1 MRHQLSGRQLSRNS
15 SHRKALMRN
24 MAAALLREETIR
36 TTLPKAKE
44 LRRVV
49 EPLITLGKSDSLAGR
64 RRAQSQ
70 LRDTTLVEKLFGDIG
85 PRFRARAGG
94 YTRILKMEPR
104 IGDMAPMALM
114 QLVEA
119 DAVLTSAPPEKPD
132 PKKASKKAD
141 KKAAKEAAPKSAPKK
156 KAAKAEAEPKRR
168 KKAAA

>member
-1 MRHQLSGRQLSRNS
+1 
-15 SHRKALMRN
+15 MRN
-24 MAAALLREETIR
+24 MAAALLRAETIR

-64 RRAQSQ
+64 RRAMSQ

-104 IGDMAPMALM
+104 MGDSAPMALM
-114 QLVEA
+114 QLVEG
-119 DAVLTSAPPEKPD
+119 
-132 PKKASKKAD
+132 
-141 KKAAKEAAPKSAPKK
+141 EAAPAPAPEEKPAKKKARAAAPKK
-156 KAAKAEAEPKRR
+156 PAKKTAAKAEAAPKRR
-168 KKAAA
+168 RKAAAG

>member
-15 SHRKALMRN
+15 SHRK
-24 MAAALLREETIR
+24 
-36 TTLPKAKE
+36 
-44 LRRVV
+44 
-49 EPLITLGKSDSLAGR
+49 
-64 RRAQSQ
+64 
-70 LRDTTLVEKLFGDIG
+70 
-85 PRFRARAGG
+85 
-94 YTRILKMEPR
+94 
-104 IGDMAPMALM
+104 ALM

-168 KKAAA
+168 RKAAA

>member
-70 LRDTTLVEKLFGDIG
+70 LRDTVLVEKLFGDIG

-104 IGDMAPMALM
+104 MGDMAPMALM

-119 DAVLTSAPPEKPD
+119 DAVLTPAPPEKPD
-132 PKKASKKAD
+132 PKKSAKKAD
-141 KKAAKEAAPKSAPKK
+141 KKARKEAAPKAAPRK
-156 KAAKAEAEPKRR
+156 KAAKAAAEPKRR

>member
-1 MRHQLSGRQLSRNS
+1 
-15 SHRKALMRN
+15 MRN
-24 MAAALLREETIR
+24 MAAALLREEKIR

-64 RRAQSQ
+64 RRAMSQ
-70 LRDTTLVEKLFGDIG
+70 LRDTTLVDKLFSDIG

-104 IGDMAPMALM
+104 IGDMAPMAFM

-119 DAVLTSAPPEKPD
+119 DAVLAAAPPEKPD
-132 PKKASKKAD
+132 PKKASKKAEKAD
-141 KKAAKEAAPKSAPKK
+141 KKAKKAAAPKAAPKK
-156 KAAKAEAEPKRR
+156 KAEKAAAEPKRR

>member
-24 MAAALLREETIR
+24 MAAALLREEKIR

-64 RRAQSQ
+64 RRAMSQ

-104 IGDMAPMALM
+104 VGDMAPMAFM

-119 DAVLTSAPPEKPD
+119 DAVLTPAPPEKPD
-132 PKKASKKAD
+132 PKRAAKKAD

-156 KAAKAEAEPKRR
+156 KAARAEAEPKRR

>member
-24 MAAALLREETIR
+24 MAAALLREEKIR

-64 RRAQSQ
+64 RRAMSQ

-104 IGDMAPMALM
+104 VGDMAPMAFM

-119 DAVLTSAPPEKPD
+119 DAVLTPAPPEKPD
-132 PKKASKKAD
+132 PKRAAKKAD

>member
-64 RRAQSQ
+64 RRAHAQ
-70 LRDTTLVEKLFGDIG
+70 LRDTVLVEKLFGDIG

-104 IGDMAPMALM
+104 QGDMAPMALM
-114 QLVEA
+114 QLVEG
-119 DAVLTSAPPEKPD
+119 DATPVSAPPGKPD
-132 PKKASKKAD
+132 PKKAARKAE
-141 KKAAKEAAPKSAPKK
+141 KKAAPKAEPKK
-156 KAAKAEAEPKRR
+156 KAAKAAAEPKRR
-168 KKAAA
+168 RKAAA

>member
-1 MRHQLSGRQLSRNS
+1 
-15 SHRKALMRN
+15 MRN

-104 IGDMAPMALM
+104 MGDMAPMALM
-114 QLVEA
+114 QLVEG
-119 DAVLTSAPPEKPD
+119 DAVLTAAPPEKPD
-132 PKKASKKAD
+132 PKKASKKSD

-168 KKAAA
+168 RKAAA

>member
-1 MRHQLSGRQLSRNS
+1 MRHQLSGRQLSRNN

-24 MAAALLREETIR
+24 MAAALLREEKIR

-64 RRAQSQ
+64 RRAMSQ

-104 IGDMAPMALM
+104 MGDMAPMAFM
-114 QLVEA
+114 QLVEG
-119 DAVLTSAPPEKPD
+119 DAVPASAPPEKP
-132 PKKASKKAD
+132 AA
-141 KKAAKEAAPKSAPKK
+141 KKAAKKAARKAEPKAAPKK
-156 KAAKAEAEPKRR
+156 KAAAAPKRR
-168 KKAAA
+168 RKAAA